1 MSSRD
6 ETWKRFVESRDIDVP
21 EDAVE
26 NELNFMM
33 LDMRHRM
40 QYDTLTGGGYH
51 FNARAE
57 LAEQEEELR
66 ALARFEV
73 KSGLV
78 MKALLAERQFTVT
91 QEELEA
97 EAEAMARRQNTTVE
111 LIRTFFGGDL
121 AMLERDVKERKA
133 IDWVCEQANN
143 ETK

>member
-1 MSSRD
+1 MNTRD
-6 ETWKRFVESRDIDVP
+6 AAWKRFVENYEIDVP

-26 NELNFMM
+26 NELHFIM

-40 QYDTLTGGGYH
+40 RYDTLTGGSYH

-66 ALARFEV
+66 AVARLEV

-78 MKALLAERQFTVT
+78 MKALLAEHQFTVT
-91 QEELEA
+91 KEELEA
-97 EAEAMARRQNTTVE
+97 EAAAMAQRQNTTVE
-111 LIRTFFGGDL
+111 MIQGFFGADL
-121 AMLERDVKERKA
+121 AMLERDVKERKV
-133 IDWVCEQANN
+133 IDWVCEQAKS

>member
-6 ETWKRFVESRDIDVP
+6 ETWKRFVEGYDIDVP

-26 NELNFMM
+26 NELNYMM

-78 MKALLAERQFTVT
+78 MKALLAERQFAVT

>member
-1 MSSRD
+1 MSSRE
-6 ETWKRFVESRDIDVP
+6 ETWKRFVENYDIDVP

-26 NELNFMM
+26 NELNYMM

>member
-26 NELNFMM
+26 NELNYMM